1 VTPDLAQLAGGP
13 LVAAPVSVSSP
24 FDGLWLVQDGMSLA
38 NGISNGDWVEGGM
51 AAFSLLMDGAAA
63 LIDPIGT
70 LIGMGLSWVLEHIWP
85 LNEYLNALTGN
96 AGEVLRMSQT
106 WANISTH
113 LSGAGADLDRFLGDL
128 ESLQGA
134 AIEAYRKFQSDVAEH
149 IALAGNLA
157 AATSAALELAS
168 TIVKIVHDLTRDV
181 ISQIA
186 GTAISAAITTAA
198 TVGFGAPVAI
208 AQVAARVSALVPKV
222 TRAITSVIRSFE
234 KLAPLLAKVDE
245 IFEALKRVLNR
256 ILRGGDTPTTPHTGG
271 DTPTTPH
278 PGGDTPTTPPAGGD
292 PPTTPPGGGGS
303 PTTNGGAGP
312 TTTPDADVP
321 TSRPDTD
328 LPTVHVDDPPTL
340 PRDQTPRPD
349 AGDGQVHADHGTSGD
364 YPPTASPDPRV
375 QQTLDLVSDPQ
386 APYGR
391 FDDGTPLTQADYDA
405 RFVNPDGTNRYPSND
420 GAVPG
425 SRVDFT
431 DPQDYF
437 DANGMR
443 VDRIGDPRGSFM
455 AVMEDGVPSSFES
468 RALPVDSLGKP
479 YTSGEFVPDAG
490 ARMAD
495 EGIVIQTSEVAHAF
509 GQDGGAT
516 QVLFFRPDETGS
528 LVEMSMQDLIDE
540 GYFL

>member
-38 NGISNGDWVEGGM
+38 HGIENGDWVEGGM

-128 ESLQGA
+128 ESLEGA

-256 ILRGGDTPTTPHTGG
+256 ILRGGDTPTTPHPGG

-278 PGGDTPTTPPAGGD
+278 TGDG
-292 PPTTPPGGGGS
+292 PPGGGGM
-303 PTTNGGAGP
+303 PP
-312 TTTPDADVP
+312 PRVPD
-321 TSRPDTD
+321 D
-328 LPTVHVDDPPTL
+328 LPTTV
-340 PRDQTPRPD
+340 
-349 AGDGQVHADHGTSGD
+349 
-364 YPPTASPDPRV
+364 
-375 QQTLDLVSDPQ
+375 
-386 APYGR
+386 
-391 FDDGTPLTQADYDA
+391 
-405 RFVNPDGTNRYPSND
+405 PDGTHTAIHSGSDTPEALDAIFRDQYPELLEVNAPRYEAGTAGFDHNCTRCVVATDYTLD
-420 GAVPG
+420 GAPASAMPTDIGWANDVTDALGGEWTPANSYDDIVARMETLGEG
-425 SRVDFT
+425 SRGVVLLQRGPGIEGHVFNVVFDRNGVVFLDGQIGGFAT
-431 DPQDYF
+431 LEMPYEALYF
-437 DANGMR
+437 LETA
-443 VDRIGDPRGSFM
+443 
-455 AVMEDGVPSSFES
+455 
-468 RALPVDSLGKP
+468 
-479 YTSGEFVPDAG
+479 
-490 ARMAD
+490 
-495 EGIVIQTSEVAHAF
+495 
-509 GQDGGAT
+509 GGA
-516 QVLFFRPDETGS
+516 P
-528 LVEMSMQDLIDE
+528 
-540 GYFL
+540 